1 MRPDGRQERVR
12 RAVEKLNRGDVRL
25 EEAVADQPLNRFGVG
40 HQGTRLAL
48 VPQAVGVPDAV
59 GAVQRAALN
68 VVQAKPALAVLDHLA
83 GTRWQAF
90 NLFPVQQRDERT
102 HLGLPDARL
111 CAGAS
116 LGE

>member
-1 MRPDGRQERVR
+1 
-12 RAVEKLNRGDVRL
+12 LNRSDVRL
-25 EEAVADQPLNRFGVG
+25 EVAVADQPFNRFGVG

-48 VPQAVGVPDAV
+48 VPQAVGMADAV
-59 GAVQRAALN
+59 SAIQRAALN
-68 VVQAKPALAVLDHLA
+68 VIQAQPALAVLDHLA
-83 GTRWQAF
+83 GTRWQALS
-90 NLFPVQQRDERT
+90 LFHVQQRDERT